1 MPIHDKYLMRDKRL
15 LRLERELNRLHQ
27 AQWRAPIIPLE
38 HPYQRGW
45 VKTYQLRED
54 ALHHPEVTVYQAV
67 LPVVNQRV
75 TSRQRDFMQKN
86 GVQQVL
92 RPRIIPVCE
101 WVRRP
106 WPVSHQRLFA
116 YGQWELENFYPWT
129 NRRYR
134 ECIRGF
140 RLMRTWW
147 LEEIVGPLMITH
159 QRVDL
164 PEVRSRI
171 AEIESYFTLNLG
183 RERLNKLHGRRS
195 RWRENDASASEQRA
209 SSALVDQIARSND
222 T

>member
-15 LRLERELNRLHQ
+15 LRLERELIRLHQ

-54 ALHHPEVTVYQAV
+54 ALHHPEVTVFQTV
-67 LPVVNQRV
+67 LPIVNQRV
-75 TSRQRDFMQKN
+75 TSRHRDFMHKN
-86 GVQQVL
+86 GSQQVL
-92 RPRIIPVCE
+92 RPRIIPVGE

-106 WPVSHQRLFA
+106 WPISHQRLFA
-116 YGQWELENFYPWT
+116 YGQWELENIYPWT
-129 NRRYR
+129 TRRYR

-171 AEIESYFTLNLG
+171 AEIESFFTLNLG

-195 RWRENDASASEQRA
+195 RWRDHTASASEQRA
-209 SSALVDQIARSND
+209 TSALADQISRPNE